1 MLREQ
6 QVGNEIVGVGVLV
19 MGNGVTDEDTRQMLS
34 SSRGKQILREMN
46 QARLSELQEAH
57 DAALYEAN
65 RLKQKQ
71 QSGTQQHMVVSE
83 KRKLAILIGKA
94 HKVRKQSINSMM
106 PFVRYIVQNTENHG
120 IPDDW
125 KKRALDGAPYWC
137 LDEGEDA
144 MSPSISEK
152 QSIVESYLRRQ
163 RAWEQITVVLPRETV
178 DAMRFFADIEVA
190 ATTFAHQQ
198 PVDGDN
204 ITMEKKEYHLGSLAM
219 CQDIIDESRDC
230 RIKCGYLWNT
240 IEAELRSENIIA
252 VTTVSGSV
260 DGIPA
265 HRKVQAT
272 LPLLD
277 PSHATIMELLQEHLT
292 SVSATVQQDT
302 VAEEDSFTSGSN

>member
-1 MLREQ
+1 
-6 QVGNEIVGVGVLV
+6 
-19 MGNGVTDEDTRQMLS
+19 
-34 SSRGKQILREMN
+34 MN

-94 HKVRKQSINSMM
+94 NKVRK
-106 PFVRYIVQNTENHG
+106 PF
-120 IPDDW
+120 
-125 KKRALDGAPYWC
+125 
-137 LDEGEDA
+137 

-163 RAWEQITVVLPRETV
+163 RAWEQITIVLPRETV

-190 ATTFAHQQ
+190 ASTFAHQQ

-204 ITMEKKEYHLGSLAM
+204 ITIMEKKEYHLDSLAM
-219 CQDIIDESRDC
+219 CQDIIDECRDC
-230 RIKCGYLWNT
+230 CIKCGYLWKT
-240 IEAELRSENIIA
+240 IEAELRSEKIIA
-252 VTTVSGSV
+252 VTSVSGSV

-277 PSHATIMELLQEHLT
+277 PLNAPRMELLQEHLT
-292 SVSATVQQDT
+292 SVSDSVQQET
-302 VAEEDSFTSGSN
+302 VAEGESFTTSGSN

>member
-1 MLREQ
+1 MLREP
-6 QVGNEIVGVGVLV
+6 QVGNEIVGVGVLA

-34 SSRGKQILREMN
+34 SSRAKQILTEMN
-46 QARLSELQEAH
+46 QARLGELQEAH
-57 DAALYEAN
+57 DAARFEAN

-83 KRKLAILIGKA
+83 KRNLARLIGKA
-94 HKVRKQSINSMM
+94 NKVKKQSINSMM
-106 PFVRYIVQNTENHG
+106 PFVRYIVQNTENHD

-125 KKRALDGAPYWC
+125 KKRALDGEPYWC
-137 LDEGEDA
+137 LDVGEDA

-190 ATTFAHQQ
+190 ASTFANQQ

-252 VTTVSGSV
+252 VTSISGSV
-260 DGIPA
+260 DGTPA